1 MNLILRLIAGG
12 VLAACLPLPEATAQP
27 ATACSQAAHFIDVSK
42 GSAGPRYAKPEL
54 QVSCTDE
61 HVVVQSNGIPNF
73 EFVAITPNPLQTQRY
88 TWRIPRNPKPSPNPQ
103 QVPLLGPTAV
113 MVNGLPFF
121 GPNEA
126 PEHGTADPYLDKL
139 LDFCGGHTGGGGMY
153 HFHVLPVCLFDKVD
167 GRVALVVGYA
177 FDGYPILAPFECVDA
192 ACGAVRKV
200 RSSWRR
206 ENGQRNAWT
215 ANQYV
220 AGHGDLDR
228 CNGMIRPDGTYAYY
242 ATETF
247 PYGPACY
254 HGVASLNQPG
264 MPGGGG
270 EKGGKKGPP
279 PGRKGPGQFPL
290 DRAPPPGGP
299 R

>member
-1 MNLILRLIAGG
+1 MNLIVRSFAVAG
-12 VLAACLPLPEATAQP
+12 VLLLCLLPLPALAQSGTGC
-27 ATACSQAAHFIDVSK
+27 AQAAHFVDVSK
-42 GSAGPRYAKPEL
+42 GSAGARYARPEL
-54 QVSCTDE
+54 SVSCTDD

-73 EFVAITPNPLQTQRY
+73 EFVAITPNPLQAQRY
-88 TWRIPRNPKPSPNPQ
+88 NWRIPRSPRPSTDPQ

-139 LDFCGGHTGGGGMY
+139 LDFCGGHAGPGGMY
-153 HFHVLPVCLFDKVD
+153 HFHVMPVCLFDKVE
-167 GRVALVVGYA
+167 GRAALVVGYA
-177 FDGYPILAPFECVDA
+177 FDGYPILAPSECADA
-192 ACGAVRKV
+192 SCATVRKV

-206 ENGQRNAWT
+206 ENSQRNVWT

-220 AGHGDLDR
+220 DGHGDLDR
-228 CNGMIRPDGTYAYY
+228 CNGMTRPDGTYAYY

-254 HGVASLNQPG
+254 HGVALLNQPG
-264 MPGGGG
+264 MAGGGG
-270 EKGGKKGPP
+270 PGGPKGDKGPKGPP
-279 PGRKGPGQFPL
+279 GMG
-290 DRAPPPGGP
+290 PPPGGP

>member
-1 MNLILRLIAGG
+1 MNLIVRLMAIGALALCVPPSGARAQTAAG
-12 VLAACLPLPEATAQP
+12 
-27 ATACSQAAHFIDVSK
+27 CSQSAHFIDVST
-42 GSAGPRYAKPEL
+42 GSAGSRYAKPEL
-54 QVSCTDE
+54 QVSCTDD

-73 EFVAITPNPLQTQRY
+73 EFVAITPNPLQAQRY
-88 TWRIPRNPKPSPNPQ
+88 AWRIPRNPKPSSDPQ

-139 LDFCGGHTGGGGMY
+139 LDFCGGHTGPGGMY
-153 HFHVLPVCLFDKVD
+153 HFHVIPVCLFDKVE
-167 GRVALVVGYA
+167 GRVSLVVGYA
-177 FDGYPILAPFECVDA
+177 FDGYPILAPFECADVSCA
-192 ACGAVRKV
+192 AVRKV

-206 ENGQRNAWT
+206 ENSQRNVWM
-215 ANQYV
+215 ANKYV
-220 AGHGDLDR
+220 EGHGDLDR
-228 CNGMIRPDGTYAYY
+228 CNGTARPDGTYAYY

-254 HGVASLNQPG
+254 RGLASLNQPG
-264 MPGGGG
+264 MAGGGD
-270 EKGGKKGPP
+270 KGGKKGPP
-279 PGRKGPGQFPL
+279 PGGPGKG
-290 DRAPPPGGP
+290 PPPGAP